1 MAAVGFILA
10 ILNLLDGLYKLAR
23 MNAPILLRVV
33 VIMFYLFFA
42 VRVAQL
48 IYLFRI
54 SSTG

>member
-1 MAAVGFILA
+1 VAAVGFILA